1 MKRVL
6 TIAIGAVLASGLTAS
21 WNVPI
26 DWPTVSANKYIRA
39 HGGIP
44 PCTHEDGS
52 GQPKP
57 CYWNA
62 QVQGNGEGRSYVI
75 VPDGG
80 DGRIVYLTPRIVD
93 RCVESPLGYCEG
105 PEHETPEEDS

>member
-1 MKRVL
+1 MKRR
-6 TIAIGAVLASGLTAS
+6 IASLALGAVIATGLTGS
-21 WNVPI
+21 WGVPI

-44 PCTHEDGS
+44 PCTQEDGS

-62 QVQGNGEGRSYVI
+62 QVQGNGTGRSFVI

-80 DGRIVYLTPRIVD
+80 DGRIVYLTR
-93 RCVESPLGYCEG
+93 
-105 PEHETPEEDS
+105 